1 MLKRKL
7 SGRRVQAEEKETVD
21 RDGLESRRLQ
31 WEQSRLAVEQLG
43 EKLPYPTERVAKERV
58 EALRVENEAR
68 SKEYLRLD
76 DQRKERCAQLDIKR
90 GQLLQ
95 EKEKLV
101 GLEALCRQLSKN
113 FSQAVTAE
121 GFASVEAYR
130 GARLS
135 EEVQKRLQRE
145 TMEYL
150 KQCKEIE
157 GQRKALLAA
166 TAGREEI
173 DLTEL
178 RQRAAGLKQQ
188 VDALEQERMQMHHAC
203 ETNALVLKQ
212 SERYRKEREA
222 LKEQDAVVKSLFETA
237 DGRRKGS
244 AKIDFE
250 TYVQRQ
256 YFGEIIHEAN
266 KRLLTMNSGQFL
278 LKLKETAD
286 TGLKSNEGL
295 DLVVYSLVTNSER
308 DVKTLSGGEAFLAS
322 LAMALGLSDIAIRK
336 AGAVHLDVMFI
347 DEGFGSLDAQ
357 ARGQAIAVLNQLAG
371 GERLIGIIS
380 HVAELKEQ
388 IDQRLLVRRTERG
401 SVAVWEA

>member
-178 RQRAAGLKQQ
+178 KQQ

-336 AGAVHLDVMFI
+336 AGAVHLDMMFI